1 MMFHDESPR
10 EHTLPSNASASTPA
24 ADLGNRSFSRRFP
37 KAPPD
42 VLDFVLFLPGIW
54 LACSLGISLR
64 LIGTFFVAAPLGV
77 CLLYAVLRRT
87 IPPRLLTAYIG
98 FCIFIAV
105 LSKFQLM
112 PNSWQV
118 YFMQEA
124 IVRQLIPLLGFF
136 AVAWASK
143 AYFRRRLIDGDITFA
158 APLFIFFGLII
169 APAV

>member
-1 MMFHDESPR
+1 MISHDESLR
-10 EHTLPSNASASTPA
+10 EHALPSNASASTPA
-24 ADLGNRSFSRRFP
+24 ADLGSRSFFP

-64 LIGTFFVAAPLGV
+64 LIGTFFVVAPLGV
-77 CLLYAVLRRT
+77 CVLYAVLRRT

-105 LSKFQLM
+105 LSKFKLM

-118 YFMQEA
+118 HFLEDA
-124 IVRQLIPLLGFF
+124 IVRQLIPLFGFF
-136 AVAWASK
+136 AVAW
-143 AYFRRRLIDGDITFA
+143 
-158 APLFIFFGLII
+158 
-169 APAV
+169 